1 LSNTTAE
8 WQKPDPNM
16 PVATEKVCVERWS
29 VRHLPTIMSD
39 HPRIELAHHW
49 LVGMRGGEKVLEQL
63 CFLFPDA
70 PIHTLVS
77 NRENLSEGLRSH
89 PIHESWLQ
97 RVPQGQRRYKSLL
110 PFFPMAVANLRVDPG
125 ADFLF
130 STDASVI
137 KGLSFGAD
145 TPHVCYCHSPPRYLW
160 EMQET
165 YLRQT
170 GGLGPMGRALFKA
183 VTPRIR
189 AFDRAGADR
198 VTHFIANSRF
208 VQQRIKASYERE
220 SEVIY
225 PPVDVDAF
233 DPTREAEDFYL
244 IVTELVAY
252 KRVDLAID
260 AFKQMG
266 KRLVVLGDGPE
277 GAALRARSGSNI
289 EFLGRQPFS
298 VLKDRFERCRAF
310 IYPQIEDFGITAV
323 EAQAAGRPVIAF
335 RRGGALETV
344 VEGKTGLFFDEQ
356 TPESLAA
363 CVEDFERRS
372 FSAAACRTNAE
383 RFRPEAFRDAI
394 RHFLTEKFPALFPA
408 GWSSIGQCAESPA
421 ISR

>member
-1 LSNTTAE
+1 
-8 WQKPDPNM
+8 
-16 PVATEKVCVERWS
+16 
-29 VRHLPTIMSD
+29 MSGT
-39 HPRIELAHHW
+39 PRIALAHHW

-63 CFLFPDA
+63 CLLFPGA

-77 NRENLSEGLRSH
+77 NRANLSDVLRGH
-89 PIHESWLQ
+89 PIHESWMQ
-97 RVPQGQRRYKSLL
+97 RLPQGRQRYKSLL
-110 PFFPMAVANLRVDPG
+110 PLFPLAIGRMRVD

-137 KGLSFGAD
+137 KGLSFAPG

-170 GGLGPMGRALFKA
+170 GGLGPVGRAVFKA

-189 AFDRAGADR
+189 AFDREGADR

-208 VQQRIKASYERE
+208 VRERIAASYERE
-220 SEVIY
+220 SAVIY

-233 DPTREAEDFYL
+233 DAARGAEDFYL

-260 AFKQMG
+260 AFNKTG

-277 GAALRARSGSNI
+277 GAALRARAGANI

-344 VEGKTGLFFDEQ
+344 IDGETGMFFDEQ
-356 TPESLAA
+356 TPESLAE
-363 CVEDFERRS
+363 CVEAFEGRS
-372 FSAAACRTNAE
+372 FSAAACRANAE
-383 RFRPEAFRDAI
+383 RFRPEAFRDAV
-394 RHFLTEKFPALFPA
+394 RAFLTEKFPALFPA
-408 GWSSIGQCAESPA
+408 GWTSIGQPASPRM
-421 ISR
+421 SR

>member
-1 LSNTTAE
+1 
-8 WQKPDPNM
+8 
-16 PVATEKVCVERWS
+16 
-29 VRHLPTIMSD
+29 MSD
-39 HPRIELAHHW
+39 TPRIALAHHW

-63 CFLFPDA
+63 CLLFPSA
-70 PIHTLVS
+70 PIYTLVS
-77 NRENLSEGLRSH
+77 NRDNLSEALRAH
-89 PIHESWLQ
+89 PIHESWIQ
-97 RVPQGQRRYKSLL
+97 RLPQGPRRYKSLL
-110 PFFPMAVANLRVDPG
+110 PLFPMAIAHLRVDPDV
-125 ADFLF
+125 DFLF

-170 GGLGPMGRALFKA
+170 GGLGPLGRALFKA

-208 VQQRIKASYERE
+208 VQQRIRDSYGRE
-220 SEVIY
+220 SAVIY

-233 DPTREAEDFYL
+233 DTTRAPEDFYL
-244 IVTELVAY
+244 LVTELVAY

-260 AFKQMG
+260 AFNRIG
-266 KRLVVLGDGPE
+266 KRLVILGDGPE
-277 GAALRARSGSNI
+277 GAALRARAGPNI
-289 EFLGRQPFS
+289 EFLGRQPFAT
-298 VLKDRFERCRAF
+298 LKDRFERCRAF

-344 VEGKTGLFFDEQ
+344 IEGKTGLFFDEQ
-356 TPESLAA
+356 TPESLGA
-363 CVEDFERRS
+363 CVEAFEQRA
-372 FSAAACRTNAE
+372 FSSAACRTNAE

-394 RHFLTEKFPALFPA
+394 RDFLTEKFPAIFTA
-408 GWSSIGQCAESPA
+408 GWTSIGQRAIPA

>member
-1 LSNTTAE
+1 
-8 WQKPDPNM
+8 
-16 PVATEKVCVERWS
+16 
-29 VRHLPTIMSD
+29 
-39 HPRIELAHHW
+39 
-49 LVGMRGGEKVLEQL
+49 MRGGEKVLEQL
-63 CFLFPDA
+63 CLLFPGA

-77 NRENLSEGLRSH
+77 SKASLSELLRSH
-89 PIHESWLQ
+89 PIHESFIQHL
-97 RVPQGQRRYKSLL
+97 PQGPRRYKSLL
-110 PFFPMAVANLRVDPG
+110 PLFPIAIANLRVDRS
-125 ADFLF
+125 ANFLF

-137 KGLSFGAD
+137 KGLSYAAA

-160 EMQET
+160 EMQDT

-170 GGLGPMGRALFKA
+170 GGLGPFGRALFKA

-189 AFDRAGADR
+189 EFDRAAAQR

-208 VQQRIKASYERE
+208 VQQRISTSYGRE
-220 SEVIY
+220 STVIY

-233 DPTREAEDFYL
+233 HPGRPAEDFYL

-260 AFKQMG
+260 AFNRLG
-266 KRLVVLGDGPE
+266 KRLVILGDGPE
-277 GAALRARSGSNI
+277 GAALRARAGSNI
-289 EFLGRQPFS
+289 EFLGRQPFAT
-298 VLKDRFERCRAF
+298 LRDRFERCRAF

-344 VEGKTGLFFDEQ
+344 IDGRTGLFFDEQ

-363 CVEDFERRS
+363 CVQRFEQHT
-372 FSAAACRTNAE
+372 FSAADCRDNAD

-394 RHFLTEKFPALFPA
+394 RQFLTEKFPALFPA
-408 GWSSIGQCAESPA
+408 GWSDIPAPYAASPA
-421 ISR
+421 AST